1 MYEDC
6 SIPGTF
12 FWKPRLGLDL
22 AVPTTEFKMNV
33 NLRTRENIEE
43 GLVVLIDGYQ
53 MGLSVISIASGA
65 SNMNAQ
71 TPHFDPT
78 SAAFTTNFYRW
89 ALRYFSSIPY
99 WIGGKGG
106 NFCDTLKLWRRR
118 FYYMD
123 EQVPSWLRTLLFYIK
138 KEDWEREDL
147 DLKRFKKYSE
157 SAFGRHFRNPSKNF
171 NNFKSQE
178 TVETMEQKQHSSSLI
193 L

>member
-1 MYEDC
+1 MCYFTFDLKMKKIGYIFIYVAFINVPRAKC

-22 AVPTTEFKMNV
+22 AVPTTEFKLNV

-65 SNMNAQ
+65 SNINAQ

-123 EQVPSWLRTLLFYIK
+123 EQ
-138 KEDWEREDL
+138 E
-147 DLKRFKKYSE
+147 KRC
-157 SAFGRHFRNPSKNF
+157 
-171 NNFKSQE
+171 
-178 TVETMEQKQHSSSLI
+178 TSLP
-193 L
+193 